1 MGFVK
6 NCKHLIKNIKVLYK
20 TAVNMSTKGTKKGKN
35 IMGMASSQARF
46 LQLTARLNNTEF
58 QGQQINQQ
66 RTLLSNESSQAYN
79 SLLGMT
85 VPTPP
90 SKTDFTK
97 TVYTFNQGSYNYTI
111 DSVYPNANNQDYT
124 INYVRNGNLV
134 GIVNTNTS
142 ATIRRGTNPN
152 SAVSGDA
159 VDWLANGSQLYEVNA
174 NFVHEGKTGEELFQQ
189 LFNNTQG
196 AEMSDYY
203 VYIAT
208 DANGVESYK
217 FIAKEDVESIGITQ
231 TESGLANIWE
241 QGTVNVNEQLTTNN
255 GAVIFDTSG
264 RMTSVII
271 DGQEFVLT
279 AETLTDDAAYEDAYN
294 QYEYEKYQYNQYVAE
309 VNAKISIIQLQ
320 DKKLELQLEQLDTER
335 TTITTEIE
343 AVQKVLTDN
352 IDRTYKVF
360 NG

>member
-1 MGFVK
+1 
-6 NCKHLIKNIKVLYK
+6 
-20 TAVNMSTKGTKKGKN
+20 
-35 IMGMASSQARF
+35 MGMASSQARF

-90 SKTDFTK
+90 SKTDYTK
-97 TVYTFNQGSYNYTI
+97 TVYSFTQGAYNYTI
-111 DSVYPNANNQDYT
+111 DAVYPNPDNSTYT
-124 INYVRNGNLV
+124 INYLKTGNLI
-134 GIVNTNTS
+134 GLTNSGTS
-142 ATIRRGTNPN
+142 ATIRRGTNAE
-152 SAVSGDA
+152 SDVAGDP
-159 VDWLANGSQLYEVNA
+159 VEWLANGSQLYEVNA
-174 NFVHEGKTGEELFQQ
+174 NFVHNGKTGEELFQQ
-189 LFNNTQG
+189 MFNNTTG
-196 AEMSDYY
+196 IEMSDYY
-203 VYIAT
+203 VYFAT
-208 DANGVESYK
+208 DAEGTESYR
-217 FIAKEDVESIGITQ
+217 FIAKEDIEAINVSATGT
-231 TESGLANIWE
+231 GLADIWA
-241 QGTVNVNEQLTTNN
+241 QGTINASEQLTTDN
-255 GAVIFDTSG
+255 GQVIFDTSG
-264 RMTSVII
+264 RMTSVVIE
-271 DGQEFVLT
+271 GQEYVLT
-279 AETLTDDAAYEDAYN
+279 SDTVTDDAAYEDAYN

>member
-1 MGFVK
+1 
-6 NCKHLIKNIKVLYK
+6 
-20 TAVNMSTKGTKKGKN
+20 
-35 IMGMASSQARF
+35 MGMASSQARF

-90 SKTDFTK
+90 SKTDYTK
-97 TVYTFNQGSYNYTI
+97 TVYSFKQGTYDYTI
-111 DSVYPNANNQDYT
+111 DSVYPNTDNNTYT
-124 INYVRNGNLV
+124 INYVKSGNLV
-134 GIVNTNTS
+134 GLVNTNTN
-142 ATIRRGTNPN
+142 ATIRKGSNPTEG
-152 SAVSGDA
+152 VSGDA
-159 VDWLANGSQLYEVNA
+159 TEWLANGAQLYEVNG
-174 NFVHEGKTGEELFQQ
+174 NFVHNGKTGEELFQQ
-189 LFNNTQG
+189 MFNNTQD
-196 AEMSDYY
+196 ANMEDYY
-203 VYIAT
+203 VYIT
-208 DANGVESYK
+208 TNEDGIETYR
-217 FIAKEDVESIGITQ
+217 FIQKDDVQAIGITAN
-231 TESGLANIWE
+231 ESGLANVWS
-241 QGTVNVNEQLTTNN
+241 QGTITSNEKLTTEN
-255 GAVIFDTSG
+255 GMVIFDSSG
-264 RMTSVII
+264 RMTSVVI
-271 DGQEFVLT
+271 DNQEFSLV
-279 AETLTDDAAYEDAYN
+279 AETVTDDAAYEDAYN

>member
-1 MGFVK
+1 
-6 NCKHLIKNIKVLYK
+6 
-20 TAVNMSTKGTKKGKN
+20 
-35 IMGMASSQARF
+35 MGMASSQARF

-90 SKTDFTK
+90 STTDYTK
-97 TVYTFNQGSYNYTI
+97 TVYTFTQGTYEYTI
-111 DSVYPNANNQDYT
+111 DSVYPNPDNSTYT
-124 INYVRNGNLV
+124 INYIRSGNLIGLV
-134 GIVNTNTS
+134 DSNTS
-142 ATIRRGTNPN
+142 ATIRRGSNPTEG
-152 SAVSGDA
+152 VSGDA
-159 VDWLANGSQLYEVNA
+159 SEWLANGSQLYEVNA
-174 NFVHEGKTGEELFQQ
+174 NFVHNGKTGEELFQQ
-189 LFNNTQG
+189 MFNNTTD

-208 DANGVESYK
+208 DAEGTESYR
-217 FIAKEDVESIGITQ
+217 FIAKEDIEAIDTSATG
-231 TESGLANIWE
+231 SGLANIWS
-241 QGTVNVNEQLTTNN
+241 QGTINASEQLTTDN
-255 GAVIFDTSG
+255 GQVIFDTSG
-264 RMTSVII
+264 RMTAVVIE
-271 DGQEFVLT
+271 GQEYTLV
-279 AETLTDDAAYEDAYN
+279 AETVTDNAAYEDAYN

-309 VNAKISIIQLQ
+309 VNAQISIIQLQ

>member
-1 MGFVK
+1 
-6 NCKHLIKNIKVLYK
+6 
-20 TAVNMSTKGTKKGKN
+20 
-35 IMGMASSQARF
+35 MGMASSQARF

-90 SKTDFTK
+90 SKTDYTK
-97 TVYTFNQGSYNYTI
+97 TVYTFAQGAYDYTI
-111 DSVYPNANNQDYT
+111 DSVYPNADNQNYT
-124 INYVRNGNLV
+124 INYTRSGNLV
-134 GIVNTNTS
+134 GIVNTSTS
-142 ATIRRGTNPN
+142 ATIRQGTNPD
-152 SAVSGDA
+152 SSVSGDA

-189 LFNNTQG
+189 MFNNTSG

-203 VYIAT
+203 VYIST
-208 DANGVESYK
+208 DANGIESYK
-217 FIAKEDVESIGITQ
+217 FILKDDVEAISVSSTA
-231 TESGLANIWE
+231 SGLADIWE
-241 QGTVNVNEQLTTNN
+241 QGTVNTKEALTTDS
-255 GAVIFDTSG
+255 GSVIFDTSG

-271 DGQEFVLT
+271 DGVEYVLN
-279 AETLTDDAAYEDAYN
+279 AETTTDDDAYEDAYN

>member
-1 MGFVK
+1 
-6 NCKHLIKNIKVLYK
+6 
-20 TAVNMSTKGTKKGKN
+20 
-35 IMGMASSQARF
+35 MGMASSQARF

-90 SKTDFTK
+90 SKTDYTK
-97 TVYTFNQGSYNYTI
+97 TVYTFTQGTYNYTI
-111 DSVYPNANNQDYT
+111 DSVYPNTDNNTYT
-124 INYVRNGNLV
+124 INYIKSGNLV
-134 GIVNTNTS
+134 GLVNTSTS
-142 ATIRRGTNPN
+142 ATIRKGSNPTEG
-152 SAVSGDA
+152 VSGDA
-159 VDWLANGSQLYEVNA
+159 SEWLANGSQLYEVNN

-189 LFNNTQG
+189 LFNNTPD
-196 AEMSDYY
+196 AKMEDYY

-208 DANGVESYK
+208 NEEGIETYRFIEKDDVQAISVTAN
-217 FIAKEDVESIGITQ
+217 
-231 TESGLANIWE
+231 ESGLANVWS
-241 QGTVNVNEQLTTNN
+241 QGTINSNEKLTAEN
-255 GAVIFDTSG
+255 GMVIFDTSG
-264 RMTSVII
+264 RMTSVVI
-271 DGQEFVLT
+271 DNQEFALV
-279 AETLTDDAAYEDAYN
+279 AETVTDDSAYEDAYN
-294 QYEYEKYQYNQYVAE
+294 QYEYEKYLYNQNVAE

>member
-1 MGFVK
+1 
-6 NCKHLIKNIKVLYK
+6 
-20 TAVNMSTKGTKKGKN
+20 
-35 IMGMASSQARF
+35 MGMASSQARF

-90 SKTDFTK
+90 SKTDYTK
-97 TVYTFNQGSYNYTI
+97 TFYTFTQGSYDYKI
-111 DSVYPNANNQDYT
+111 DSVYPNMDNNTYT
-124 INYVRNGNLV
+124 INYIKSGNLV
-134 GIVNTNTS
+134 GLVNTNTN
-142 ATIRRGTNPN
+142 ATIRKGTNPD
-152 SAVSGDA
+152 SSVSGDA
-159 VDWLANGSQLYEVNA
+159 TEWLANGSQLYEVNT
-174 NFVHEGKTGEELFQQ
+174 NFVHNGKTGEELFQQ
-189 LFNNTQG
+189 MFNNTPG
-196 AEMSDYY
+196 IDMSDYY
-203 VYIAT
+203 VYVT
-208 DANGVESYK
+208 QDDKGVDIYR
-217 FIAKEDVESIGITQ
+217 FITKEDVEAIAVSAN
-231 TESGLANIWE
+231 ESAPANVWA
-241 QGTVNVNEQLTTNN
+241 QGTVSTSEPLTAEN
-255 GAVIFDTSG
+255 GMVIFDNNG

-271 DGQEFVLT
+271 DNQEYVLT
-279 AETLTDDAAYEDAYN
+279 SETVTDDTAYEDAYN

>member
-1 MGFVK
+1 
-6 NCKHLIKNIKVLYK
+6 
-20 TAVNMSTKGTKKGKN
+20 
-35 IMGMASSQARF
+35 MGMASSQARF

-90 SKTDFTK
+90 SKTDYTK
-97 TVYTFNQGSYNYTI
+97 TVYSFSQGTYNYTI
-111 DSVYPNANNQDYT
+111 DSVYPNTDSNTYT
-124 INYVRNGNLV
+124 INYIKSGNVV
-134 GIVNTNTS
+134 GLVNTSTY
-142 ATIRRGTNPN
+142 ATIRKGSNP
-152 SAVSGDA
+152 STGVSGDA
-159 VDWLANGSQLYEVNA
+159 SEWLANGSQLYEVNA
-174 NFVHEGKTGEELFQQ
+174 NFVHDGKNGEELFQQ
-189 LFNNTQG
+189 MFNNTPD
-196 AEMSDYY
+196 AKMEDYY
-203 VYIAT
+203 VYVT
-208 DANGVESYK
+208 TNDQGVETYR
-217 FIAKEDVESIGITQ
+217 FIQKDDVNAIEISSN
-231 TESGLANIWE
+231 ESGLANVWS
-241 QGTVNVNEQLTTNN
+241 QGTIVSNEKITNEN
-255 GAVIFDTSG
+255 GMVIFDNSG
-264 RMTSVII
+264 RMTAVVL
-271 DGQEFVLT
+271 DNQEYSLT
-279 AETLTDDAAYEDAYN
+279 AETVTDDTAYEDAYN
-294 QYEYEKYQYNQYVAE
+294 QYEYEKYLYNQNVAE